1 LPPSP
6 KGEAM
11 AREPFLINPKGKM
24 RRKRVRGRVNRNR
37 NPLGG
42 ELMVIGLG
50 NPSRRRR
57 SNRKGVNAV
66 TKTNPRRR
74 HKRRSYRR
82 NVPAVASNP
91 RRRHM
96 RRRSPHRRR
105 YRRNPAVSKEIS
117 LLSPK
122 TWMPY
127 IGTGALAAMTTSMA
141 PRLFFGSTASPAQAY
156 ITQAGV
162 AVAGS
167 FLLPMVGL
175 RRAHP
180 MTWFITSGSVIVADV
195 VGRYVA
201 QFLGLSAYPGYDVKR
216 RMYYPPA
223 TSPQMGVYP
232 YQLYGMDA
240 YEHAPGVPAAP
251 YEYAYGR

>member
-1 LPPSP
+1 
-6 KGEAM
+6 M
-11 AREPFLINPKGKM
+11 AREPFLINPKGNPKGKT
-24 RRKRVRGRVNRNR
+24 RRTRARRRVARNR

-50 NPSRRRR
+50 NPRRRTR

-66 TKTNPRRR
+66 AKTNMRRH
-74 HKRRSYRR
+74 HKRRVSRRRR
-82 NVPAVASNP
+82 NVAVASNP
-91 RRRHM
+91 RRRYV
-96 RRRSPHRRR
+96 RRRTTHRRR
-105 YRRNPAVSKEIS
+105 YRRNPAGAAAMS
-117 LLSPK
+117 LLHPK
-122 TWMPY
+122 TWAPY
-127 IGTGALAAMTTSMA
+127 VGTGALAAMTTSMA

-201 QFLGLSAYPGYDVKR
+201 RFLGLSAYPGYDASR

-223 TSPQMGVYP
+223 TSSQMGVYP
-232 YQLYGMDA
+232 YQLYGGMDA
-240 YEHAPGVPAAP
+240 YEQAPGVPAAP